1 MEMLFLYNRS
11 KYIVYSIEVFHLSF
25 AVDSVPVM
33 CCRLFPTAGPSPV
46 LPAPVPVSDSHEA
59 SGLSGAVPLSV
70 PVSQPLED
78 NDLMGDELDSLLD
91 CMSKE
96 EDTPQVRRLNNNDTE
111 CWRCSLQFLVGT
123 FLFLTQ
129 SGVVPTGLVCFSSS
143 TPRLPPAF
151 FSSVGSHLNSLDTF
165 TKTEMNS
172 DSSSSTLDA
181 LDSICPSADTVSLQ
195 RPLVVGG
202 DALDSLSEFSL
213 PGLCIQIF

>member
-1 MEMLFLYNRS
+1 
-11 KYIVYSIEVFHLSF
+11 
-25 AVDSVPVM
+25 M
-33 CCRLFPTAGPSPV
+33 CCLLFPTAGSSEWPSPV

-59 SGLSGAVPLSV
+59 PGLSGAVPLSV

-96 EDTPQVRRLNNNDTE
+96 EDTPQVRGLNNDE
-111 CWRCSLQFLVGT
+111 CWRCSLRFLVKS

-129 SGVVPTGLVCFSSS
+129 SGVVPTGLVCFSSP

-213 PGLCIQIF
+213 PGLCVQIF

>member
-1 MEMLFLYNRS
+1 
-11 KYIVYSIEVFHLSF
+11 
-25 AVDSVPVM
+25 M
-33 CCRLFPTAGPSPV
+33 CCRLFPAAGLSEWPSPV

-59 SGLSGAVPLSV
+59 PGLSGAVPLSV

-96 EDTPQVRRLNNNDTE
+96 EDTLQVRGLNNNDTE
-111 CWRCSLQFLVGT
+111 CWRCSLQFLVES

-151 FSSVGSHLNSLDTF
+151 FSSVGSQLNSLDTF

-213 PGLCIQIF
+213 PGLCIQIFS